1 MKKTTQKDDILQE
14 LKTYNCITTWTAFQ
28 EYGITRLSAIIYN
41 LRHEGYPI
49 VSIPK
54 KFKSRHGRY
63 SRYVEYRLI
72 DEDYA
77 WSM

>member
-1 MKKTTQKDDILQE
+1 MKTTSQKEDVLEE
-14 LKTYNCITTWTAFQ
+14 LRNYNCITSWTAFQ

-41 LRHEGYPI
+41 LRHEGYAI

-63 SRYVEYRLI
+63 GRYVEYRWI
-72 DEDYA
+72 
-77 WSM
+77 